1 MTCTEELKLPVVW
14 NLSARA
20 MISAGKN
27 VRNAR
32 QAASGLYAQG
42 ILGISEADC
51 RRAKAP
57 EVIDHL
63 TLVDCLS
70 LLSECDAETGEK
82 LLEILVHGEKKI
94 LLSGGRGG
102 KGNSHYKT
110 ATNQAPAYAQSGEEA
125 VEKVVILELKLL
137 ADVGLVGVWPWPWP
151 VCLGPIP
158 SRV

>member
-82 LLEILVHGEKKI
+82 LMTGLMMLAYSDGHMTALEVRWASMVSEAIGLGPDDFQKCAVNARVI
-94 LLSGGRGG
+94 
-102 KGNSHYKT
+102 
-110 ATNQAPAYAQSGEEA
+110 ATMLAVQGEEQEA
-125 VEKVVILELKLL
+125 
-137 ADVGLVGVWPWPWP
+137 A
-151 VCLGPIP
+151 
-158 SRV
+158 S

>member
-1 MTCTEELKLPVVW
+1 MTCDDELKLPLVW

-42 ILGISEADC
+42 ILGISEEDC

-70 LLSECDAETGEK
+70 LLAAFDNETGEK
-82 LLEILVHGEKKI
+82 IMTGLMMLAYSDGHMTALEVRWASMVSEAIG
-94 LLSGGRGG
+94 LSPDGFQKCAVNARVI
-102 KGNSHYKT
+102 
-110 ATNQAPAYAQSGEEA
+110 ATMLAVRGEEQEA
-125 VEKVVILELKLL
+125 
-137 ADVGLVGVWPWPWP
+137 A
-151 VCLGPIP
+151 
-158 SRV
+158 S

>member
-1 MTCTEELKLPVVW
+1 MTCDDELKLPVVW
-14 NLSARA
+14 NLAARA

-42 ILGISEADC
+42 ILGISEVDC

-70 LLSECDAETGEK
+70 LLSECDSEMGEK
-82 LLEILVHGEKKI
+82 LMTGLMMLAYSDGHMTALEVRWASMVSEAIG
-94 LLSGGRGG
+94 LSPDDFQKCAVNARVI
-102 KGNSHYKT
+102 
-110 ATNQAPAYAQSGEEA
+110 ATMLAVQGEEQEA
-125 VEKVVILELKLL
+125 
-137 ADVGLVGVWPWPWP
+137 A
-151 VCLGPIP
+151 
-158 SRV
+158 S